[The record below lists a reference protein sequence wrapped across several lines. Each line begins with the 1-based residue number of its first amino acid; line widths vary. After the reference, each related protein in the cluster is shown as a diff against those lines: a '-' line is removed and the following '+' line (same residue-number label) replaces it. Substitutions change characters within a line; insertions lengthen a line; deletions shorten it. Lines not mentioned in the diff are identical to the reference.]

1 MKIKVDGKAIEYN
14 PFLEDLKARL
24 AEFQKTGQMQNP
36 EWFKPMFEQLAAEYG
51 SEPWFQEVVNNPS
64 KLPTFDPPFKP

>member
-1 MKIKVDGKAIEYN
+1 M
-14 PFLEDLKARL
+14 KARL
-24 AEFQKTGQMQNP
+24 AEFQKTGEMQNP
-36 EWFKPMFEQLAAEYG
+36 QWFKSMFDQLAAEYG